1 MTISIIKSLCVAL
14 VLLTLATG
22 TILSIIHYIKLAT
35 ARSVTL
41 RHFLVA
47 LGCVLMVVLGV
58 VLLGDCIYPFER
70 ELEPILIAECELAA
84 DHIQEYPGEIPW
96 HGAYENAFYF
106 DMHTTQSHLG
116 FEWPLLDLDHY
127 SYIVTYGQ
135 KIESLSYNVW
145 DTLDVEFE
153 SGVFAGHIVL
163 DDEFFPEKVFVYQIP
178 HIDIDNDHY
187 GFN

>member
-47 LGCVLMVVLGV
+47 LGCVLMVALGV

-84 DHIQEYPGEIPW
+84 DCRNRFQ
-96 HGAYENAFYF
+96 
-106 DMHTTQSHLG
+106 
-116 FEWPLLDLDHY
+116 
-127 SYIVTYGQ
+127 
-135 KIESLSYNVW
+135 YN
-145 DTLDVEFE
+145 
-153 SGVFAGHIVL
+153 SQISIVL
-163 DDEFFPEKVFVYQIP
+163 LRI
-178 HIDIDNDHY
+178 HIY
-187 GFN
+187 R